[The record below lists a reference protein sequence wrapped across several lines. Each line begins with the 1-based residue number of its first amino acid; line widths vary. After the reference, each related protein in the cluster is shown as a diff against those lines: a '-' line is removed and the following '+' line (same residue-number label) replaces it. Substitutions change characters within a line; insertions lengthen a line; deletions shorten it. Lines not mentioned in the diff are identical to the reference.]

1 MRSVL
6 STQSFPMTPSLP
18 AIETAVRPQVRGW
31 MLMLPLLLWLGLFVI
46 APTAVM
52 LLYSFCERDEIGQ
65 VVYEYSLDN
74 YRRIFRPNPDNPWL
88 YLQIV
93 GRSIGWGLA
102 AAAAVWAVVG
112 STTGVRAWVRHH
124 LPLTSV
130 QWTLLAGVGVAYW
143 VLRDATF
150 AITGGNYLKILLNS
164 LELAAIVTVICV
176 LVGYP
181 VAYFIGKASEGSRNK
196 LLMLVMI
203 PFWTNFLIRTY
214 AWITILKGEGL
225 LNNLLLWARVINE
238 PLPLLYTPTAVV
250 IGMVYTYLPFMILP
264 IYGSVEKLDNALL
277 EAAMDLGASPIRAF
291 SHVIVPLTRPG
302 IIAGVLLVFVPA
314 VGMFAI
320 NDILGGKKQPL
331 IGNVI
336 DQQFKQARNM
346 PFGSALGIL
355 LLLLFAVAFFLSLRR
370 RN

>member
-1 MRSVL
+1 
-6 STQSFPMTPSLP
+6 MTPDLP
-18 AIETAVRPQVRGW
+18 AIETAPRPRVHGW
-31 MLMLPLLLWLGLFVI
+31 LLILPLLLWLGLFVI
-46 APTAVM
+46 APTAIM

-65 VVYEYSLDN
+65 VVYTYSLDN
-74 YRRIFRPNPDNPWL
+74 YRRIFRPDPDNPWL
-88 YLQIV
+88 YLHV
-93 GRSIGWGLA
+93 AVRSLGWGALA
-102 AAAAVWAVVG
+102 AAGMWAVVG
-112 STTGVRAWVRHH
+112 STAGVRGWVRHN
-124 LPLTSV
+124 LLLTPG
-130 QWTLLAGVGVAYW
+130 QWTALAGVVVAYA
-143 VLRDATF
+143 VLRDATL
-150 AITGGNYLKILLNS
+150 AIAGGNFLKILLKS
-164 LELAAIVTVICV
+164 LELAGIATGICA

-181 VAYFIGKASEGSRNK
+181 VAYFIGKAGERSRNT

-225 LNNLLLWARVINE
+225 LNSLLLWADVISE

-250 IGMVYTYLPFMILP
+250 IGTVYTYLPFMILP

-277 EAAMDLGASPIRAF
+277 EAAMDLGATPVRAF
-291 SHVIVPLTRPG
+291 SNVIVPLTRPG
-302 IIAGVLLVFVPA
+302 IVAGVLLVFVPA

-320 NDILGGKKQPL
+320 NDILGGRKQPL

-355 LLLLFAVAFFLSLRR
+355 LLVLFAVAFFLSLKR
-370 RN
+370 RNV